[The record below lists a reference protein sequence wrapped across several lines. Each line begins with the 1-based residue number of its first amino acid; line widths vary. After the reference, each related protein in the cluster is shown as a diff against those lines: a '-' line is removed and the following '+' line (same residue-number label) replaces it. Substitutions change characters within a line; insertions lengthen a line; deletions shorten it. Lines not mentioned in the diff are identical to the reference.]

1 MQIEIWS
8 VGKQNE
14 SFIDEGIQY
23 YFKKI
28 KSYATVSLHILTP
41 KKTFQDAQQNLMH
54 EEALVLKKWTDKHFV
69 ILMDERGRK
78 MNSVVWSQQ
87 IQNAMN
93 AGVKTLVFL
102 IGGAF
107 GVSDVIKQKAD
118 AIWSFSDLVFP
129 HQLVRLMLAEQIY
142 RSYAILN
149 HLPYHHA

>member
-14 SFIDEGIQY
+14 SFIEEGLQY

-28 KSYATVSLHILTP
+28 KPYAAVSLHILTL

-54 EEALVLKKWTDKHFV
+54 EETLVLKKWMDKHFV
-69 ILMDERGRK
+69 ILMDERGKK

-142 RSYAILN
+142 RSFAILY